1 MNRRIRSLL
10 ALVVWPLTAASP
22 APALADPGALVPTY
36 LRTEARVNPLGL
48 EDKAPRLSWIVE
60 SSARGQVQSAY
71 QVLVASAP
79 EGLAADKGDLW
90 DSGKVASDETT
101 NIAYAGKPLASHAYA
116 FWKVKVWDK
125 ADAASAWSPPAQWSA
140 GILEPSG
147 WTAQWIGYDGN
158 RVGEN
163 PEPPVAGA
171 KWIWSKSGDGAVAP
185 KGVSYFLKRFNLPG
199 GAKAPK
205 AELHVSASDRFFVYV
220 NKQLAATDLPGA
232 VPIQWVRP
240 VDILPHI
247 KDGENEILVKVEHA
261 ADGPAG
267 LLVHVDAKGEDG
279 KTTTVNTDE
288 SWQQVYKTEA
298 NWGPDDQ
305 DLWASNWTDSRVL
318 AEYGGAPF
326 GKLKHDVLFL
336 PPPPHLRTAF
346 QAEKPIKRA
355 TLYATG
361 LGIFDLYLNGH
372 RVTDDTFNPG
382 WTDYNKRVLYR
393 AYDVTPLVQSGE
405 NALGAILADGW
416 YSGYIGWGH
425 LRDHYGKKPR
435 FLGQLHVEYA
445 DGTTAEVATGPNW
458 KAGTGA
464 IRESDFLMG
473 ETVDARQAANGWDR
487 PGFDDSS
494 WKPVDV
500 CAELKPVVQPHPGP
514 PVRAF
519 AELKATK
526 ITQPRPGVYVLDLG
540 QNFAGVPRLTLH
552 NASPGQRINLRFA
565 ERLNAD
571 GSLYTINYRGARSI
585 DTYIARG
592 GPIEVFEPRFTFHGF
607 QYVELSGLTAPP
619 AADTL
624 VGVALSSATPVA
636 GIFESSDA
644 TLNKIHS
651 NGYWTQRSNFID
663 IPTDC
668 PQRDERL
675 GWTGDAQVYVRA
687 ATLNADVQAFFAK
700 WLVDL
705 EDGQRAD
712 GQFPMV
718 APVKVAEADGGPA
731 WADAGTVCPW
741 TIYDVYG
748 DRRLLEK
755 HYPSMTRFIAF
766 TERRSPDLLP
776 PATYHCFGDWLS
788 INADTPKD
796 VIYTAYFALSTR
808 LTARA
813 AEALGKVDEAEKFNA
828 LFGRI
833 KTAFNKAFVAED
845 GRIKGD
851 TQAVYVMAIAFGL
864 LDAEKQKLAANHL
877 VANIEARDFHL
888 STGFIGTKD
897 LMLALSKI
905 GREDVAYRLLFQ
917 DTFPGWGF
925 SIKQGATSIWERWDG
940 YTPEKGF
947 QDAGMNSFAH
957 YSFGAVYQWI
967 VENVGGIR
975 SDGPSYKKIVIAPR
989 PGGPLTWAV
998 TGYRSV
1004 RGQIATRWK
1013 KKRGVLTL
1021 DVTVPAN
1028 TTATI
1033 HIPAARA
1040 EDVTEGG
1047 KALADAEG
1055 IRVEQAGEG
1064 IVALSVGS
1072 GVYRFATQAR

>member
-1 MNRRIRSLL
+1 MNRRTFFAPAVLLL
-10 ALVVWPLTAASP
+10 AATASATAADRG
-22 APALADPGALVPTY
+22 ALAPTY
-36 LRTEARVNPLGL
+36 LRTEYRVNPLGI
-48 EDKAPRLSWIVE
+48 EERAPRLSWLVE
-60 SSARGQVQSAY
+60 SAARGQVQSAY
-71 QVLVASAP
+71 HVLVAGSP
-79 EGLAADKGDLW
+79 EELAKDKGDLW
-90 DSGKVASDETT
+90 DSGKVESDETT
-101 NIAYAGKPLASHAYA
+101 AVAYGGKALPSHAYA
-116 FWKVKVWDK
+116 FWKVRVWDK
-125 ADAASAWSPPAQWSA
+125 AGVPSAWSPPAQWSA
-140 GILEPSG
+140 GILEPAG
-147 WTAQWIGYDGN
+147 WKAQWIGYDKN

-171 KWIWSKSGDGAVAP
+171 KWIWSKAGDGAVAP
-185 KGVSYFLKRFNLPG
+185 KGVSYFQGEFTLPA
-199 GAKAPK
+199 GAKVET
-205 AELHVSASDRFFVYV
+205 AELHISASDRFFVYV
-220 NKQLAATDLPGA
+220 NDQLAATDLPGA
-232 VPIQWVRP
+232 VPSQWVRP
-240 VDILPHI
+240 VDIAHHV
-247 KDGENEILVKVEHA
+247 KAGQNHVLVQVDHA

-267 LLVHVDAKGEDG
+267 LLVRATVKTADG
-279 KTTTVNTDE
+279 KVTTLDSGPAWTSLSLPSAASDIRETLA
-288 SWQQVYKTEA
+288 K
-298 NWGPDDQ
+298 NWDG
-305 DLWASNWTDSRVL
+305 SSRVL
-318 AEYGGAPF
+318 GEYGAPPF

-336 PPPPHLRTAF
+336 PPPPHLRTTFKA
-346 QAEKPIKRA
+346 AKPVKRA

-361 LGIFDLYLNGH
+361 LGIFDLFLNGS
-372 RVTDDTFNPG
+372 RVTEDTFNPG

-393 AYDVTPLVQSGE
+393 AYDVTPLVRDGE

-435 FLGQLHVEYA
+435 FLGQLHVEYI
-445 DGTTAEVATGPNW
+445 DGTTEEVATGPGW

-464 IRESDFLMG
+464 VRESDFLMG
-473 ETVDARQAANGWDR
+473 ESVDARQAATGWDQ
-487 PGFDDSS
+487 PGFNDAG
-494 WKPVDV
+494 WQPVDLG
-500 CAELKPVVQPHPGP
+500 AELKPLVQPHPGP

-519 AELKATK
+519 AELKARK

-540 QNFAGVPRLTLH
+540 QNFAGVPRLTLR
-552 NASPGQRINLRFA
+552 NAAPGQKITLRFA

-592 GPIEVFEPRFTFHGF
+592 GPVEVFEPRYTFHGF
-607 QYVELSGLTAPP
+607 QFIEVAGLTAPP
-619 AADTL
+619 TEETV
-624 VGVALSSATPVA
+624 VGIALSSATPVA
-636 GIFESSDA
+636 GIFESSDP

-675 GWTGDAQVYVRA
+675 GWTGDAQVYVRT

-712 GQFPMV
+712 GQFPMI
-718 APVKVAEADGGPA
+718 APVKVANDDGGPA

-741 TIYDVYG
+741 TIYEVYG

-755 HYPSMTRFIAF
+755 HYPAMTRFIAF
-766 TERRSPDLLP
+766 TEKRSPDLLP

-796 VIYTAYFALSTR
+796 VIYTAYFALSTK

-813 AEALGKVDEAEKFNA
+813 AEALGKADDAAKYNA
-828 LFGRI
+828 LFDRI
-833 KTAFNKAFVAED
+833 KAAFNKAFVAED

-851 TQAVYVMAIAFGL
+851 TQAVYVLGIAFGL
-864 LDAEKQKLAANHL
+864 LDPEKQKLAAGHL
-877 VANIEARDFHL
+877 VANIEARDWHL

-897 LMLALSKI
+897 LMLALTKI

-957 YSFGAVYQWI
+957 YSFGAVYQWV

-975 SDGPSYKKIVIAPR
+975 SDGPSYKKIVIDPH

-998 TGYRSV
+998 TGYKSI
-1004 RGQIATRWK
+1004 RGEVATRWEK
-1013 KKRGVLTL
+1013 KGNALTL
-1021 DVTVPAN
+1021 DVTIPAN

-1033 HIPAARA
+1033 RIPAAQA
-1040 EDVTEGG
+1040 ADVTEGG
-1047 KALADAEG
+1047 KALDGAEG
-1055 IRVEQAGEG
+1055 IKVEKVQDGHA
-1064 IVALSVGS
+1064 VLSVGS
-1072 GVYRFATQAR
+1072 GVYRFATKTP